1 MHTPQKNLLNDFTA
15 IVSHNIFEQINKLKK
30 MKISSIQKFNLINSI
45 ALISMS
51 AWGYVDTDSFTALI
65 PAFFGLILLLL
76 GTMLSNEKL
85 VKLSAHLVVLFTL
98 LILLA
103 LVIQVLPG
111 VFERG
116 GIGLI
121 RVILMISSS
130 ALAMIVFIKSFI
142 DNRKSR

>member
-1 MHTPQKNLLNDFTA
+1 
-15 IVSHNIFEQINKLKK
+15 
-30 MKISSIQKFNLINSI
+30 MKIGSIQKFNLINSI

-51 AWGYVDTDSFTALI
+51 AWGYVDTNSFTALI
-65 PAFFGLILLLL
+65 PAFFGIILLIL
-76 GTMLSNEKL
+76 GTMLTNEKL
-85 VKLSAHLVVLFTL
+85 VKLSAHLIVLFTL

-111 VFERG
+111 VYERG

-121 RVILMISSS
+121 RVILMISTSS
-130 ALAMIVFIKSFI
+130 IAMIIFIKSFI

>member
-1 MHTPQKNLLNDFTA
+1 MEIK
-15 IVSHNIFEQINKLKK
+15 
-30 MKISSIQKFNLINSI
+30 SIQKFNLINSF

-51 AWGYVDTDSFTALI
+51 AWGYIDTNSFTALI
-65 PAFFGLILLLL
+65 PAVFGVILFLL
-76 GTMLSNEKL
+76 GTMLTNTKL

-111 VFERG
+111 VIERG

-121 RVILMISSS
+121 RVILMISTSTI
-130 ALAMIVFIKSFI
+130 AMIIFIKSFI

>member
-1 MHTPQKNLLNDFTA
+1 MGQS
-15 IVSHNIFEQINKLKK
+15 IIIK
-30 MKISSIQKFNLINSI
+30 MEIKSIQKFNLINSI

-51 AWGYVDTDSFTALI
+51 AWGYIDTNSFTALI
-65 PAFFGLILLLL
+65 PAVFGFILLIL
-76 GTMLSNEKL
+76 GTMLTNEKL

-103 LVIQVLPG
+103 LTIQVLPG
-111 VFERG
+111 VIDRG

-121 RVILMISSS
+121 RVVLMISTSS
-130 ALAMIVFIKSFI
+130 IAMIVFIKSFI

>member
-1 MHTPQKNLLNDFTA
+1 MEIK
-15 IVSHNIFEQINKLKK
+15 
-30 MKISSIQKFNLINSI
+30 SIQKFNLVNSI

-51 AWGYVDTDSFTALI
+51 AWGYIDTNSFTALI
-65 PAFFGLILLLL
+65 PAAFGVFLLIL
-76 GTMLSNEKL
+76 GTMLTNEKL

-111 VFERG
+111 VLDRG

-121 RVILMISSS
+121 RVILMILTSSI
-130 ALAMIVFIKSFI
+130 AMIVFIKSFI

>member
-1 MHTPQKNLLNDFTA
+1 MEIK
-15 IVSHNIFEQINKLKK
+15 
-30 MKISSIQKFNLINSI
+30 SIQKFNLVNSI

-51 AWGYVDTDSFTALI
+51 AWGYIDTNSFTALI
-65 PAFFGLILLLL
+65 PAAFGVVLLIL
-76 GTMLSNEKL
+76 GTMLTNEKL
-85 VKLSAHLVVLFTL
+85 VKLSAHLVVLFSL

-111 VFERG
+111 VLDRG

-121 RVILMISSS
+121 RVILMISTSS
-130 ALAMIVFIKSFI
+130 IAMIVFVKSFI

>member
-1 MHTPQKNLLNDFTA
+1 
-15 IVSHNIFEQINKLKK
+15 
-30 MKISSIQKFNLINSI
+30 
-45 ALISMS
+45 MS
-51 AWGYVDTDSFTALI
+51 AWGYIDTNSFTALI
-65 PAFFGLILLLL
+65 PAAFGVVLLIL
-76 GTMLSNEKL
+76 GTMLTNEKL

-111 VFERG
+111 VLDRG

-121 RVILMISSS
+121 RVIIMISTSS
-130 ALAMIVFIKSFI
+130 IAMILFVKSFI

>member
-1 MHTPQKNLLNDFTA
+1 
-15 IVSHNIFEQINKLKK
+15 
-30 MKISSIQKFNLINSI
+30 MKIKSIQKFNLINSI

-51 AWGYVDTDSFTALI
+51 AWGYVDTNSFTALI
-65 PAFFGLILLLL
+65 PAFFGIILLIL
-76 GTMLSNEKL
+76 GTMLTNEKL

-121 RVILMISSS
+121 RVILMISTSS
-130 ALAMIVFIKSFI
+130 IAMIIFIKSFI

>member
-1 MHTPQKNLLNDFTA
+1 MEIK
-15 IVSHNIFEQINKLKK
+15 
-30 MKISSIQKFNLINSI
+30 SIQKFNLINSI

-51 AWGYVDTDSFTALI
+51 AWGYIDTNSFTALI
-65 PAFFGLILLLL
+65 PAAFGLILLVL
-76 GTMLSNEKL
+76 GTMLTNEKL

-111 VFERG
+111 VVDRG

-121 RVILMISSS
+121 RVIIMISTCSI
-130 ALAMIVFIKSFI
+130 AMIVFVKSFI

>member
-1 MHTPQKNLLNDFTA
+1 
-15 IVSHNIFEQINKLKK
+15 
-30 MKISSIQKFNLINSI
+30 MKIGSIQKFNLINSI

-51 AWGYVDTDSFTALI
+51 AWGYVDTNSFTALI
-65 PAFFGLILLLL
+65 PAFFGIILLIL
-76 GTMLSNEKL
+76 GTMLTNEKL

-111 VFERG
+111 VYERG

-121 RVILMISSS
+121 RVILMISTSTI
-130 ALAMIVFIKSFI
+130 AMIIFIKSFI

>member
-1 MHTPQKNLLNDFTA
+1 MEIQ
-15 IVSHNIFEQINKLKK
+15 
-30 MKISSIQKFNLINSI
+30 SIQKFNLVNSI

-51 AWGYVDTDSFTALI
+51 AWGYIDTNSFTALI
-65 PAFFGLILLLL
+65 PAAFGVVLLIL
-76 GTMLSNEKL
+76 GTMLTNEKL
-85 VKLSAHLVVLFTL
+85 VKISAHLVVLFTL

-111 VFERG
+111 ILDRG

-121 RVILMISSS
+121 RVILMILTSSI
-130 ALAMIVFIKSFI
+130 AMIVFIKSFI

>member
-1 MHTPQKNLLNDFTA
+1 MEIK
-15 IVSHNIFEQINKLKK
+15 
-30 MKISSIQKFNLINSI
+30 SIQKFNLINSI

-51 AWGYVDTDSFTALI
+51 AWGYIDTNSFTALI
-65 PAFFGLILLLL
+65 PAAFGLILLVL
-76 GTMLSNEKL
+76 GTMLTNEKL

-111 VFERG
+111 VVDRG

-121 RVILMISSS
+121 RVILMISTCSI
-130 ALAMIVFIKSFI
+130 AMIVFVKSFI

>member
-1 MHTPQKNLLNDFTA
+1 MEIK
-15 IVSHNIFEQINKLKK
+15 
-30 MKISSIQKFNLINSI
+30 SIQKFNLINSI

-51 AWGYVDTDSFTALI
+51 AWGYIDTNSFTALI
-65 PAFFGLILLLL
+65 PGAFGFILLIL
-76 GTMLSNEKL
+76 GTMLTNEKL

-103 LVIQVLPG
+103 LTIQVLPG
-111 VFERG
+111 VLDRG

-121 RVILMISSS
+121 RVILMILTSSI
-130 ALAMIVFIKSFI
+130 AMIVFIKSFI

>member
-1 MHTPQKNLLNDFTA
+1 
-15 IVSHNIFEQINKLKK
+15 
-30 MKISSIQKFNLINSI
+30 MKIGSIQKFNLINSI

-51 AWGYVDTDSFTALI
+51 AWGYVDTNSFTALI
-65 PAFFGLILLLL
+65 PSFFGIILLIL
-76 GTMLSNEKL
+76 GTMLTNEKL

-111 VFERG
+111 VYERG

-121 RVILMISSS
+121 RVILMISTSS
-130 ALAMIVFIKSFI
+130 IAMIIFIKSFI

>member
-1 MHTPQKNLLNDFTA
+1 
-15 IVSHNIFEQINKLKK
+15 
-30 MKISSIQKFNLINSI
+30 MKIGSIQKFNLINSI

-51 AWGYVDTDSFTALI
+51 AWGYVDTNSFTALI
-65 PAFFGLILLLL
+65 PAFFGIILLIL
-76 GTMLSNEKL
+76 GTMLTNEKL

-116 GIGLI
+116 GIGLV
-121 RVILMISSS
+121 RVILMISTSS
-130 ALAMIVFIKSFI
+130 IAMIIFIKSFI

>member
-1 MHTPQKNLLNDFTA
+1 
-15 IVSHNIFEQINKLKK
+15 

-76 GTMLSNEKL
+76 GAMLSNEKL

>member
-1 MHTPQKNLLNDFTA
+1 MEIK
-15 IVSHNIFEQINKLKK
+15 
-30 MKISSIQKFNLINSI
+30 SIQKFNLINSI

-51 AWGYVDTDSFTALI
+51 AWGYIDTNSFTALI
-65 PAFFGLILLLL
+65 PAAFGLILIVL
-76 GTMLSNEKL
+76 GTMLTNEKL

-111 VFERG
+111 VVDRG

-121 RVILMISSS
+121 RVIIMISTCSI
-130 ALAMIVFIKSFI
+130 AMIVFVKSFI
-142 DNRKSR
+142 DNRKSS

>member
-1 MHTPQKNLLNDFTA
+1 MEIK
-15 IVSHNIFEQINKLKK
+15 
-30 MKISSIQKFNLINSI
+30 SIQKFNLINSI

-51 AWGYVDTDSFTALI
+51 AWGYIDTNSFTALI
-65 PAFFGLILLLL
+65 PAFFGIILLLL
-76 GTMLSNEKL
+76 GTMLTNEKL

-111 VFERG
+111 VVERG

-121 RVILMISSS
+121 RVILMISTS
-130 ALAMIVFIKSFI
+130 AIAMIIFIKSFI

>member
-1 MHTPQKNLLNDFTA
+1 MEIK
-15 IVSHNIFEQINKLKK
+15 
-30 MKISSIQKFNLINSI
+30 SIQKFNLINSI

-51 AWGYVDTDSFTALI
+51 AWGYIDTNSFTALI
-65 PAFFGLILLLL
+65 PAAFGLILLVL
-76 GTMLSNEKL
+76 GTMLTNEKL
-85 VKLSAHLVVLFTL
+85 IKLSAHLVVLFTL

-111 VFERG
+111 VVDRG

-121 RVILMISSS
+121 KVILMISTCSI
-130 ALAMIVFIKSFI
+130 AMIVFVKSFI

>member
-1 MHTPQKNLLNDFTA
+1 MEIK
-15 IVSHNIFEQINKLKK
+15 
-30 MKISSIQKFNLINSI
+30 SIQKFNLVNSI

-51 AWGYVDTDSFTALI
+51 AWGYIDTNSFTALI
-65 PAFFGLILLLL
+65 PAAFGVVLLIL

-111 VFERG
+111 VLDRG

-121 RVILMISSS
+121 RVILMILTSSI
-130 ALAMIVFIKSFI
+130 AMIVYIKSFI

>member
-1 MHTPQKNLLNDFTA
+1 
-15 IVSHNIFEQINKLKK
+15 
-30 MKISSIQKFNLINSI
+30 MKIGSIQKFNLINSI

-51 AWGYVDTDSFTALI
+51 AWGYVDTNSFTALI
-65 PAFFGLILLLL
+65 PSFFGIILLIL
-76 GTMLSNEKL
+76 GTMLTNEKL

-103 LVIQVLPG
+103 LVVQVLPG
-111 VFERG
+111 VVERG

-121 RVILMISSS
+121 RVILMITTS
-130 ALAMIVFIKSFI
+130 AIAMTVFIKSFI